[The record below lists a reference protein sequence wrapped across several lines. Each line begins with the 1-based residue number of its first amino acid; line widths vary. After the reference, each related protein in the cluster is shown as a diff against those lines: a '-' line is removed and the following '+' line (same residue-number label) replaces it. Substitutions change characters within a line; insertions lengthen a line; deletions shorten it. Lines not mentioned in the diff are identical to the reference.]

1 LPSSQTQLQAVQRLQ
16 SMIQDHVTV
25 LRNGGQQ
32 TLQVAIRPESG
43 LAMMLT
49 LQQVENQVLVVARMD
64 ESTAN
69 LLKPQWQ
76 ELQRELEAQGIKLAH
91 QDIGN
96 PSNARYQGS
105 SSEEDTSPFH
115 RPSNSQGKQ
124 EENHQKARPFSTP
137 FEPRHQEEH
146 EGSLLSYA

>member
-1 LPSSQTQLQAVQRLQ
+1 
-16 SMIQDHVTV
+16 MIQDHVTV
-25 LRNGGQQ
+25 LRAGGQQ

-49 LQQVENQVLVVARMD
+49 LQQVENQVLVAARMD

-91 QDIGN
+91 QDIGT
-96 PSNARYQGS
+96 PLNARYQGS
-105 SSEEDTSPFH
+105 SSEEDTSLSIGH
-115 RPSNSQGKQ
+115 RTLKANKRRTIRRLALSQPPLNQGIRKSMK
-124 EENHQKARPFSTP
+124 EAYFPTP
-137 FEPRHQEEH
+137 EIF
-146 EGSLLSYA
+146 